1 MVPRKLPL
9 LLAVSFPSPLAPP
22 PPPPS
27 PLHVAARSLSATTCA
42 DAQGATNCGTWARV
56 GGCGKATFRAR
67 CCATCDAWCAR
78 PGTAC
83 APSVASTGLVIAAAT
98 PTAAAGSTTFAAA
111 ASSVSRSAA
120 TISATCDRTFLD
132 DGSYNRACCGQ
143 RRTDCDDCHCGRQ
156 ACCDSAAKE
165 ATDAAKPNA
174 AGTRGGSWEEGGAK
188 AGACPDSR
196 KPYHVV
202 LTAASGVYQEWQTR
216 IAYRQYLTLKEAEP
230 CSDLGG
236 FTRLLNTPDAQPDGL
251 MDEIPTVLVKQLK
264 GGVCDE
270 CDHHFVVMNRPWG
283 LRQFLEHPAYARIPE
298 SYLFIVETDHL
309 LMRPPPNRATESTP
323 VGFGFYYM
331 TYKYDPPKLRPVVAK
346 YHDPDAVDP
355 VGPSPVIIHKEQL
368 RTVVEPYWQL
378 CLTLKRDKEANQAFG
393 WVLEM
398 WAWSLATA
406 RLGIRHLVVK
416 ELQAEPAN
424 QGIHDL
430 ARYFVYH
437 YTFDLKAGPWAW
449 SKRSYTWKYPPR
461 ALPTPPRSAAP
472 SSHTYI
478 EVMNR
483 AIAVLPDWGSRNP
496 GKHAPKI

>member
-1 MVPRKLPL
+1 MYCKIARQMEVASLTE
-9 LLAVSFPSPLAPP
+9 
-22 PPPPS
+22 
-27 PLHVAARSLSATTCA
+27 HVEPT
-42 DAQGATNCGTWARV
+42 
-56 GGCGKATFRAR
+56 
-67 CCATCDAWCAR
+67 AR
-78 PGTAC
+78 PSLVEVGASHSAC
-83 APSVASTGLVIAAAT
+83 A
-98 PTAAAGSTTFAAA
+98 
-111 ASSVSRSAA
+111 
-120 TISATCDRTFLD
+120 
-132 DGSYNRACCGQ
+132 
-143 RRTDCDDCHCGRQ
+143 H
-156 ACCDSAAKE
+156 
-165 ATDAAKPNA
+165 
-174 AGTRGGSWEEGGAK
+174 
-188 AGACPDSR
+188 R

-309 LMRPPPNRATESTP
+309 LMRPPPNRATEATP

-355 VGPSPVIIHKEQL
+355 VGPSPVIIHKAQL

-483 AIAVLPDWGSRNP
+483 AIAALPDWGSRNP
-496 GKHAPKI
+496 GKHAHRYHYNV